1 MNLSVISA
9 TSGCTIRPATL
20 EASFAGLLPRF
31 AAATNTI
38 SRTRMFAC
46 LSVLASGR
54 VNRMTNDERRPRSPQ
69 EAKPIALTADD
80 DEFFRIALRSILT
93 KHLGIQEVIETGS
106 FDEALERLAE
116 RADVFLALFD
126 LQMPGLESAMSL
138 RVVRENFPDIRVVVV
153 SSSQHRQDIIAALH
167 AGVHGYVPKSL
178 GPADLAR
185 ALGLILQGTI
195 FVPTSLAE
203 LRRDA
208 EDASDM
214 RPPPAF
220 STEKGAPPLTPR
232 QQQVLELLV
241 QGRSNKEIA
250 RTLKLGEGTVKIHMA
265 ALFRNLGVANRAAAA
280 VVGARLLSG
289 HGSPRG

>member
-1 MNLSVISA
+1 
-9 TSGCTIRPATL
+9 
-20 EASFAGLLPRF
+20 
-31 AAATNTI
+31 
-38 SRTRMFAC
+38 
-46 LSVLASGR
+46 
-54 VNRMTNDERRPRSPQ
+54 MTNDERRPQDPQ
-69 EAKPIALTADD
+69 KAGPIALTADD

-93 KHLGIQEVIETGS
+93 RHLGIQEVIETGS
-106 FDEALERLAE
+106 FDEALEKLAE
-116 RADVFLALFD
+116 RTDVFLALFD

-195 FVPTSLAE
+195 FVPTSLAV
-203 LRRDA
+203 LASDA
-208 EDASDM
+208 EDASDT
-214 RPPPAF
+214 RPTAF

-232 QQQVLELLV
+232 QQQVVELLV
-241 QGRSNKEIA
+241 EGKSNKEIA

-289 HGSPRG
+289 QGSPRR